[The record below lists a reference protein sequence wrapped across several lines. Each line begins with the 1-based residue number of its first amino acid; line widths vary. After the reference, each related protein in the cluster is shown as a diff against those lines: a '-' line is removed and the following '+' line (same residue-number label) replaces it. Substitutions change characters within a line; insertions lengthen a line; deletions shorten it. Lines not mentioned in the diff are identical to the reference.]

1 MSCPSYN
8 TRKAKRCAEGATAV
22 LSKAKFKEQALVV
35 RALEEGKM
43 KDSKQIQRRQF
54 NRWLVSASLM
64 PMAGKA
70 LVLEAS
76 RPKPRIAVVGAGI
89 VGSAITYHLAK
100 RGLDVTLLDR
110 NAVASASSHGTFAWI
125 NASWAKQPES
135 YHALNQMGVDAWHRL
150 QQALNLPVKW
160 GGSLEWFAAAERQE
174 RLSRDVQEQQA
185 WGEPA
190 KILTQLE
197 ASALE
202 PRVAFGGADR
212 VALSPRDGAL
222 DPVLVSRRLVNAA
235 KNYGARVIEHC
246 EVLRVDETAEDGRQ
260 TILSTSRGDIIA
272 DRFVLATGAD
282 PSAIQTFAGF
292 DLPQRSTPGV
302 IVITQPMPPV
312 LNRIVVAP
320 GIHIHQRLDGRLVLG
335 EQEGAPENAAHKL
348 RLTARPTRFP
358 SAATASQHAQRLIT
372 LARKYV
378 THLPKVNVEE
388 MIIGWRPLP
397 LDGHPV
403 IGPSP
408 ANPKAYVAVMH
419 SGVSLAAIVG
429 ELVAEEL
436 LTGERPPVL
445 APFRAD
451 RAFESVRRY

>member
-1 MSCPSYN
+1 MN
-8 TRKAKRCAEGATAV
+8 
-22 LSKAKFKEQALVV
+22 
-35 RALEEGKM
+35 
-43 KDSKQIQRRQF
+43 DSKQIQRRQF
-54 NRWLVSASLM
+54 NRWLVSASLI
-64 PMAGKA
+64 PMAGKVLA
-70 LVLEAS
+70 LGAV
-76 RPKPRIAVVGAGI
+76 RPKARVAVVGAGI

-110 NAVASASSHGTFAWI
+110 NAIASASSHGTFAWI

-150 QQALNLPVKW
+150 QQALNLPIKW
-160 GGSLEWFAAAERQE
+160 GGSLEWFGATERQD

-190 KILTQLE
+190 KMLTQLE

-202 PRVAFGGADR
+202 PRVAFGEAGR

-222 DPVLVSRRLVNAA
+222 DPVLISQLLVNAA
-235 KNYGARVIEHC
+235 KSHGARVIEHC
-246 EVLRVDETAEDGRQ
+246 EVLRIDETVEDQRQ
-260 TILSTSRGDIIA
+260 KILGTSCGDIA
-272 DRFVLATGAD
+272 VDRFVLATGAD

-312 LNRIVVAP
+312 LSHIVVAP

-335 EQEGAPENAAHKL
+335 EQDGAPENAAHKL

-358 SAATASQHAQRLIT
+358 NAATASQHAQRLIT
-372 LARKYV
+372 LAKEYL
-378 THLPKVNVEE
+378 TGLPEVNAEE
-388 MIIGWRPLP
+388 VIIGWRPLP

-408 ANPKAYVAVMH
+408 VDPNAYVAVMH

-436 LTGERPPVL
+436 LTGQRAPVL
-445 APFRAD
+445 EPFRAD

>member
-1 MSCPSYN
+1 MN
-8 TRKAKRCAEGATAV
+8 
-22 LSKAKFKEQALVV
+22 
-35 RALEEGKM
+35 
-43 KDSKQIQRRQF
+43 DSKQVQRRQF
-54 NRWLVSASLM
+54 NRWLVSASLI
-64 PMAGKA
+64 PMAGKVLA
-70 LVLEAS
+70 LEAL
-76 RPKPRIAVVGAGI
+76 RPKARGAVVGAGI

-110 NAVASASSHGTFAWI
+110 NAIASASSHGTFAWI

-150 QQALNLPVKW
+150 QQALNLPIKW
-160 GGSLEWFAAAERQE
+160 GGSLEWFAAAERQD

-190 KILTQLE
+190 KMLTQLE

-202 PRVAFGGADR
+202 PRVAFGGAGH

-222 DPVLVSRRLVNAA
+222 DPVLVSQRLVNAA
-235 KNYGARVIEHC
+235 KSHGARVIEHC
-246 EVLRVDETAEDGRQ
+246 EVLRVDETAEDQRQ
-260 TILSTSRGDIIA
+260 KILGTSCGDIA
-272 DRFVLATGAD
+272 VDRLVLATGAD

-312 LNRIVVAP
+312 LSHIVVAP

-358 SAATASQHAQRLIT
+358 NAATASQHAQRLIT
-372 LARKYV
+372 LAREYL
-378 THLPKVNVEE
+378 TGLPEVNAEE
-388 MIIGWRPLP
+388 VIIGWRPLP

-408 ANPKAYVAVMH
+408 ADPNAYVAVMH

-429 ELVAEEL
+429 ELVAEEI
-436 LTGERPPVL
+436 LTGERAPVL
-445 APFRAD
+445 TPFRAD
-451 RAFESVRRY
+451 RGFESVKRY

>member
-1 MSCPSYN
+1 VLKRRP
-8 TRKAKRCAEGATAV
+8 RLAAKRNLRRRT
-22 LSKAKFKEQALVV
+22 SALW
-35 RALEEGKM
+35 ALEEGKVN
-43 KDSKQIQRRQF
+43 DSKQIQRRQF
-54 NRWLVSASLM
+54 NRWLVSASLI
-64 PMAGKA
+64 PMAGKVLA
-70 LVLEAS
+70 LGAV
-76 RPKPRIAVVGAGI
+76 RPKARVAVVGAGI

-110 NAVASASSHGTFAWI
+110 NAIASASSHGTFAWI

-135 YHALNQMGVDAWHRL
+135 YHTLNQMGVDAWHRL
-150 QQALNLPVKW
+150 QQALNLPIKW
-160 GGSLEWFAAAERQE
+160 GGSLEWFGATERQD

-190 KILTQLE
+190 KMLTQLE

-202 PRVAFGGADR
+202 PRVAFGGAGR

-222 DPVLVSRRLVNAA
+222 DSVLISQLLVNAA
-235 KNYGARVIEHC
+235 KSHGARVIEHC
-246 EVLRVDETAEDGRQ
+246 EVLRIDETVEDQRQ
-260 TILSTSRGDIIA
+260 KILGTSCGDIA
-272 DRFVLATGAD
+272 VDRFVLATGAD

-312 LNRIVVAP
+312 LSHIVVAP

-335 EQEGAPENAAHKL
+335 EQDGAPENAAHKL

-358 SAATASQHAQRLIT
+358 NAATASQHAQRLIT
-372 LARKYV
+372 LAKEYL
-378 THLPKVNVEE
+378 TGLPEVNAEE
-388 MIIGWRPLP
+388 VIIGWRPLP

-408 ANPKAYVAVMH
+408 VDPNAYVAVMH

-436 LTGERPPVL
+436 LTGQRAPVL
-445 APFRAD
+445 EPFRAD

>member
-1 MSCPSYN
+1 MN
-8 TRKAKRCAEGATAV
+8 
-22 LSKAKFKEQALVV
+22 
-35 RALEEGKM
+35 
-43 KDSKQIQRRQF
+43 DSKQIQRRQF
-54 NRWLVSASLM
+54 NRWLVSASLI
-64 PMAGKA
+64 PMAGKVLA
-70 LVLEAS
+70 LEAL
-76 RPKPRIAVVGAGI
+76 RPKARVAVVGAGI

-150 QQALNLPVKW
+150 QQALNLPIKW
-160 GGSLEWFAAAERQE
+160 GGSLEWFAAAERQD

-190 KILTQLE
+190 KMLTQLE

-202 PRVAFGGADR
+202 PRVAFGGAGR

-222 DPVLVSRRLVNAA
+222 DPVLVSQRLVNSA
-235 KNYGARVIEHC
+235 KSHGARIIEHC
-246 EVLRVDETAEDGRQ
+246 EVLRVDETAEDQRRK
-260 TILSTSRGDIIA
+260 ILGTSCGDIA
-272 DRFVLATGAD
+272 VDRFVLATGAD

-302 IVITQPMPPV
+302 IVITQPMLPV
-312 LNRIVVAP
+312 LNHIVVAP

-358 SAATASQHAQRLIT
+358 NATTASQHAQRLIT
-372 LARKYV
+372 LASEYV
-378 THLPKVNVEE
+378 TGLPEVNAEE
-388 MIIGWRPLP
+388 VIIGWRPLP

-408 ANPKAYVAVMH
+408 ADPNAYVAVMH

-429 ELVAEEL
+429 ELVAEEI
-436 LTGERPPVL
+436 LTGERAPVL
-445 APFRAD
+445 TPFRAD

>member
-1 MSCPSYN
+1 MLKRRPRLAA
-8 TRKAKRCAEGATAV
+8 TRNLRRRTST
-22 LSKAKFKEQALVV
+22 LW
-35 RALEEGKM
+35 ALEEGKVN
-43 KDSKQIQRRQF
+43 DSKQVQRRQF
-54 NRWLVSASLM
+54 NRWLVSASLI
-64 PMAGKA
+64 PMAGKVLA
-70 LVLEAS
+70 LEAL
-76 RPKPRIAVVGAGI
+76 RPKARVAVVGAGI

-150 QQALNLPVKW
+150 QQALNLPIKW
-160 GGSLEWFAAAERQE
+160 GGSLEWFAAAERQD

-190 KILTQLE
+190 KMLTQLE

-202 PRVAFGGADR
+202 PRVAFGGAGH

-222 DPVLVSRRLVNAA
+222 DPVLISQLLVNAA
-235 KNYGARVIEHC
+235 KSHGARVIEHC
-246 EVLRVDETAEDGRQ
+246 EVLRVDETAEDQRQ
-260 TILSTSRGDIIA
+260 KILGTSCGDIA
-272 DRFVLATGAD
+272 VDRLVLATGAD

-312 LNRIVVAP
+312 LSHIVVAP

-358 SAATASQHAQRLIT
+358 NAATASQHAQRLIT
-372 LARKYV
+372 LASEYL
-378 THLPKVNVEE
+378 TGLPEVNAEE
-388 MIIGWRPLP
+388 VIIGWRPLP

-408 ANPKAYVAVMH
+408 ADPNAYVAVMH

-429 ELVAEEL
+429 ELVAEEI
-436 LTGERPPVL
+436 LTGERAPVL
-445 APFRAD
+445 TPFRAD
-451 RAFESVRRY
+451 RGFESVKRY

>member
-1 MSCPSYN
+1 MN
-8 TRKAKRCAEGATAV
+8 
-22 LSKAKFKEQALVV
+22 
-35 RALEEGKM
+35 
-43 KDSKQIQRRQF
+43 DSKQVQRRQF
-54 NRWLVSASLM
+54 NRWLVSASLI
-64 PMAGKA
+64 PMAGKVLA
-70 LVLEAS
+70 LEAL
-76 RPKPRIAVVGAGI
+76 RPKARVAVVGAGI

-150 QQALNLPVKW
+150 QQALNLPIKW
-160 GGSLEWFAAAERQE
+160 GGSLEWFAAAERQD

-190 KILTQLE
+190 KMLTQLE

-202 PRVAFGGADR
+202 PRVAFGGAGH

-222 DPVLVSRRLVNAA
+222 DPVLISQLLVNAA
-235 KNYGARVIEHC
+235 KSHGARVIKHC
-246 EVLRVDETAEDGRQ
+246 EVLRVDETAEDQRQ
-260 TILSTSRGDIIA
+260 KILGTSCGDIA
-272 DRFVLATGAD
+272 VDRLVLATGAD

-312 LNRIVVAP
+312 LSHIVVAP

-358 SAATASQHAQRLIT
+358 NAATASQHAQRLIT
-372 LARKYV
+372 LASEYL
-378 THLPKVNVEE
+378 TGLPEVNAEE
-388 MIIGWRPLP
+388 VIIGWRPLP

-408 ANPKAYVAVMH
+408 ADPNAYVAVMH

-429 ELVAEEL
+429 ELVAEEI
-436 LTGERPPVL
+436 LTGERAPVL
-445 APFRAD
+445 TPFRAD
-451 RAFESVRRY
+451 RGFESVKRY

>member
-1 MSCPSYN
+1 
-8 TRKAKRCAEGATAV
+8 
-22 LSKAKFKEQALVV
+22 
-35 RALEEGKM
+35 
-43 KDSKQIQRRQF
+43 
-54 NRWLVSASLM
+54 
-64 PMAGKA
+64 MAGKVLA
-70 LVLEAS
+70 LEAL
-76 RPKPRIAVVGAGI
+76 RPKARVAVVGAGI

-150 QQALNLPVKW
+150 QQALNLPIKW
-160 GGSLEWFAAAERQE
+160 GGSLEWFAAAERQD

-190 KILTQLE
+190 KMLTQLE

-202 PRVAFGGADR
+202 PRVAFGGAGH

-222 DPVLVSRRLVNAA
+222 DPVLVSQRLVNAA
-235 KNYGARVIEHC
+235 KSHGARVIEHC
-246 EVLRVDETAEDGRQ
+246 EVLRVDETAEDQRQ
-260 TILSTSRGDIIA
+260 KILGTSCGDIA
-272 DRFVLATGAD
+272 VDRLVLATGAD

-312 LNRIVVAP
+312 LSHIVVAP

-358 SAATASQHAQRLIT
+358 NAATASQHAQRLIT
-372 LARKYV
+372 LAREYL
-378 THLPKVNVEE
+378 TGLPEVNAEE
-388 MIIGWRPLP
+388 VIIGWRPLP

-408 ANPKAYVAVMH
+408 ADPNAYVAVMH

-429 ELVAEEL
+429 ELVAEEI
-436 LTGERPPVL
+436 LTGERSPVL
-445 APFRAD
+445 TPFRAD
-451 RAFESVRRY
+451 RGFESVKRY

>member
-1 MSCPSYN
+1 MN
-8 TRKAKRCAEGATAV
+8 
-22 LSKAKFKEQALVV
+22 
-35 RALEEGKM
+35 
-43 KDSKQIQRRQF
+43 DSKQIQRRQF
-54 NRWLVSASLM
+54 NRWLVSASLI
-64 PMAGKA
+64 PMAGKVLA
-70 LVLEAS
+70 LGAV
-76 RPKPRIAVVGAGI
+76 RPKARVAVVGAGI

-110 NAVASASSHGTFAWI
+110 NAIASASSHGTFAWI

-135 YHALNQMGVDAWHRL
+135 YHTLNQMGVDAWHRL
-150 QQALNLPVKW
+150 QQALNLPIKW
-160 GGSLEWFAAAERQE
+160 GGSLEWFGATERQD

-190 KILTQLE
+190 KMLTQLE

-202 PRVAFGGADR
+202 PRVAFGGAGR

-222 DPVLVSRRLVNAA
+222 DSVLISQLLVNAA
-235 KNYGARVIEHC
+235 KSHGARVIEHC
-246 EVLRVDETAEDGRQ
+246 EVLRIDETVEDQRQ
-260 TILSTSRGDIIA
+260 KILGTSCGDIA
-272 DRFVLATGAD
+272 VDRFVLATGAD

-312 LNRIVVAP
+312 LSHIVVAP

-335 EQEGAPENAAHKL
+335 EQDGAPENAAHKL

-358 SAATASQHAQRLIT
+358 NAATASQHAQRLIT
-372 LARKYV
+372 LAKEYL
-378 THLPKVNVEE
+378 TGLPEVNAEE
-388 MIIGWRPLP
+388 VIIGWRPLP

-408 ANPKAYVAVMH
+408 VDPNAYVAVMH

-436 LTGERPPVL
+436 LTGQRAPVL
-445 APFRAD
+445 EPFRAD

>member
-1 MSCPSYN
+1 MN
-8 TRKAKRCAEGATAV
+8 
-22 LSKAKFKEQALVV
+22 
-35 RALEEGKM
+35 
-43 KDSKQIQRRQF
+43 DSKQIQRRQF
-54 NRWLVSASLM
+54 NRWLVSASLI
-64 PMAGKA
+64 PMAGKVLA
-70 LVLEAS
+70 LEAL
-76 RPKPRIAVVGAGI
+76 RPKARVAVVGAGI

-150 QQALNLPVKW
+150 QQALNLPIKW
-160 GGSLEWFAAAERQE
+160 GGSLEWFAAAESQD

-190 KILTQLE
+190 KMLTQLE

-202 PRVAFGGADR
+202 PRVAFGGAGR

-222 DPVLVSRRLVNAA
+222 DPVLVSQRLVNSA
-235 KNYGARVIEHC
+235 KSHGARIIEHC
-246 EVLRVDETAEDGRQ
+246 EVLRVDETAEDQRQ
-260 TILSTSRGDIIA
+260 KILGTSCGDIA
-272 DRFVLATGAD
+272 VDRFVLATGAD

-302 IVITQPMPPV
+302 IVITQPMLPV
-312 LNRIVVAP
+312 LNHIVVAP

-358 SAATASQHAQRLIT
+358 NATTASQHAQRLIT
-372 LARKYV
+372 LASEYV
-378 THLPKVNVEE
+378 TGLPEVNAEE
-388 MIIGWRPLP
+388 VIIGWRPLP

-408 ANPKAYVAVMH
+408 ADPNAYVAVMH

-429 ELVAEEL
+429 ELVAEEI
-436 LTGERPPVL
+436 LTGERAPVL
-445 APFRAD
+445 TPFRAD

>member
-1 MSCPSYN
+1 MN
-8 TRKAKRCAEGATAV
+8 
-22 LSKAKFKEQALVV
+22 
-35 RALEEGKM
+35 
-43 KDSKQIQRRQF
+43 DSKQVQRRQF
-54 NRWLVSASLM
+54 NRWLVSASLI
-64 PMAGKA
+64 PMAGKVLA
-70 LVLEAS
+70 LEAL
-76 RPKPRIAVVGAGI
+76 RPKARVAVVGAGI

-150 QQALNLPVKW
+150 QQPLNLPIKW
-160 GGSLEWFAAAERQE
+160 GGSLEWFAAAERQD

-190 KILTQLE
+190 KMLTQLE

-202 PRVAFGGADR
+202 PRVAFGGAGH

-222 DPVLVSRRLVNAA
+222 DPVLVSQRLVNAA
-235 KNYGARVIEHC
+235 KSHGARVIEHC
-246 EVLRVDETAEDGRQ
+246 EVLRVDETAEDQRQ
-260 TILSTSRGDIIA
+260 KILGTSCGDIA
-272 DRFVLATGAD
+272 VDRLVLATGAD

-312 LNRIVVAP
+312 LSHIVVAP

-358 SAATASQHAQRLIT
+358 NAATASQHAQRLIT
-372 LARKYV
+372 LASEYV
-378 THLPKVNVEE
+378 TGLPEVNAEE
-388 MIIGWRPLP
+388 VIIGWRPLP

-408 ANPKAYVAVMH
+408 ADPNAYVAVMH

-429 ELVAEEL
+429 ELVAEEI
-436 LTGERPPVL
+436 LTGERAPVL
-445 APFRAD
+445 TPFRAD
-451 RAFESVRRY
+451 RGFESVKRY

>member
-1 MSCPSYN
+1 MN
-8 TRKAKRCAEGATAV
+8 
-22 LSKAKFKEQALVV
+22 
-35 RALEEGKM
+35 
-43 KDSKQIQRRQF
+43 DSKQIQRRQF
-54 NRWLVSASLM
+54 NRWLVSASLI
-64 PMAGKA
+64 PMAGKVLA
-70 LVLEAS
+70 LGAV
-76 RPKPRIAVVGAGI
+76 RPKARVAVVGAGI

-110 NAVASASSHGTFAWI
+110 NAIASASSHGTFAWI

-135 YHALNQMGVDAWHRL
+135 YHTLNQMGVDAWHRL
-150 QQALNLPVKW
+150 QQALNLPIKW
-160 GGSLEWFAAAERQE
+160 GGSLEWFGATERQD

-190 KILTQLE
+190 KMLTQLE

-202 PRVAFGGADR
+202 PRVAFGGAGR

-222 DPVLVSRRLVNAA
+222 DPVLISQLLVNAA
-235 KNYGARVIEHC
+235 KSHGARVIEHC
-246 EVLRVDETAEDGRQ
+246 EVLRIDETVEDQRQ
-260 TILSTSRGDIIA
+260 KILGTSCGDIA
-272 DRFVLATGAD
+272 VDRFVLATGAD

-312 LNRIVVAP
+312 LSHIVVAP

-335 EQEGAPENAAHKL
+335 EQDGAPENAAHKL

-358 SAATASQHAQRLIT
+358 NAATASQHAQRLIT
-372 LARKYV
+372 LAKEYL
-378 THLPKVNVEE
+378 TGLPEVNAEE
-388 MIIGWRPLP
+388 VIIGWRPLP

-408 ANPKAYVAVMH
+408 VDPNAYVAVMH

-436 LTGERPPVL
+436 LTGQRAPVL
-445 APFRAD
+445 EPFRAD

>member
-1 MSCPSYN
+1 MN
-8 TRKAKRCAEGATAV
+8 
-22 LSKAKFKEQALVV
+22 
-35 RALEEGKM
+35 
-43 KDSKQIQRRQF
+43 DSKQIQRRQF
-54 NRWLVSASLM
+54 NRWLVSASLI
-64 PMAGKA
+64 PMAGKVLA
-70 LVLEAS
+70 LGAV
-76 RPKPRIAVVGAGI
+76 RPKARVAVVGAGI

-110 NAVASASSHGTFAWI
+110 NAIASASSHGTFAWI

-135 YHALNQMGVDAWHRL
+135 YHTLNQMGVDAWHRL
-150 QQALNLPVKW
+150 QQALNLPIKW
-160 GGSLEWFAAAERQE
+160 GGSLEWFGATERQD

-190 KILTQLE
+190 KMLTQLE

-202 PRVAFGGADR
+202 PRVAFGGAGR

-222 DPVLVSRRLVNAA
+222 DSVLISQLLVNAA
-235 KNYGARVIEHC
+235 KSHGARVIEHC
-246 EVLRVDETAEDGRQ
+246 EVLRIDETVEDQRQ
-260 TILSTSRGDIIA
+260 KILGTSCGDIA
-272 DRFVLATGAD
+272 VDRFVLATGAD

-312 LNRIVVAP
+312 LSHIVVAP

-335 EQEGAPENAAHKL
+335 EQDGAPENAAHKL

-358 SAATASQHAQRLIT
+358 NAATASQHAQRLIT
-372 LARKYV
+372 LAKEYL
-378 THLPKVNVEE
+378 TGSPEVNAEE
-388 MIIGWRPLP
+388 VIIGWRPLP

-408 ANPKAYVAVMH
+408 ADPHAYVAVMH
-419 SGVSLAAIVG
+419 SGVC
-429 ELVAEEL
+429 
-436 LTGERPPVL
+436 
-445 APFRAD
+445 
-451 RAFESVRRY
+451 

>member
-1 MSCPSYN
+1 MN
-8 TRKAKRCAEGATAV
+8 
-22 LSKAKFKEQALVV
+22 
-35 RALEEGKM
+35 
-43 KDSKQIQRRQF
+43 DSKQIQRRQF
-54 NRWLVSASLM
+54 NRWLVSASLI
-64 PMAGKA
+64 PMAGKVLA
-70 LVLEAS
+70 LGAV
-76 RPKPRIAVVGAGI
+76 RPKVRVAVVGAGI

-110 NAVASASSHGTFAWI
+110 NAIASASSHGTFAWI

-135 YHALNQMGVDAWHRL
+135 YHTLNQMGVDAWHRL
-150 QQALNLPVKW
+150 QQALNLPIKW
-160 GGSLEWFAAAERQE
+160 GGSLEWFGATERQD

-190 KILTQLE
+190 KMLTQLE

-202 PRVAFGGADR
+202 PRVAFGGAGR

-222 DPVLVSRRLVNAA
+222 DSVLISQLLVNAA
-235 KNYGARVIEHC
+235 KSHGARVIEHC
-246 EVLRVDETAEDGRQ
+246 EVLRIDETVEDQRQ
-260 TILSTSRGDIIA
+260 KILGTSCGDIA
-272 DRFVLATGAD
+272 VDRFVLATGAD

-312 LNRIVVAP
+312 LSHIVVAP

-335 EQEGAPENAAHKL
+335 EQDGAPENAAHKL

-358 SAATASQHAQRLIT
+358 NAATASQHAQRLIT
-372 LARKYV
+372 LAKEYL
-378 THLPKVNVEE
+378 TGLPEVNAEE
-388 MIIGWRPLP
+388 VIIGWRPLP

-408 ANPKAYVAVMH
+408 ADPHAYVAVMH

-429 ELVAEEL
+429 ELVAEEM
-436 LTGERPPVL
+436 LTGERAPVL
-445 APFRAD
+445 ATFRTD
-451 RAFESVRRY
+451 RDFESVRRY

>member
-1 MSCPSYN
+1 MN
-8 TRKAKRCAEGATAV
+8 
-22 LSKAKFKEQALVV
+22 
-35 RALEEGKM
+35 
-43 KDSKQIQRRQF
+43 DSKQIQRRQF
-54 NRWLVSASLM
+54 NRWLVSASLI
-64 PMAGKA
+64 PMAGKVLA
-70 LVLEAS
+70 LGAV
-76 RPKPRIAVVGAGI
+76 RPKARVAVVGAGI

-110 NAVASASSHGTFAWI
+110 NAIASASSHGTFAWI

-135 YHALNQMGVDAWHRL
+135 YHTLNQMGVDAWHRL
-150 QQALNLPVKW
+150 QQALNLPIKW
-160 GGSLEWFAAAERQE
+160 GGSLEWFGATERQD

-190 KILTQLE
+190 KMLTQLE

-202 PRVAFGGADR
+202 PRVAFGGAGR

-222 DPVLVSRRLVNAA
+222 DPVLISQLLVNAA
-235 KNYGARVIEHC
+235 KSHGARVIEHC
-246 EVLRVDETAEDGRQ
+246 EVLRIDETVEDQRQ
-260 TILSTSRGDIIA
+260 KILGTSCGDIA
-272 DRFVLATGAD
+272 VDRFVLATGAD

-312 LNRIVVAP
+312 LSHIVVAP

-335 EQEGAPENAAHKL
+335 EQDGAPENAAHKL

-358 SAATASQHAQRLIT
+358 NAATASQHAQRLIT
-372 LARKYV
+372 LAKEYL
-378 THLPKVNVEE
+378 TGLPEVNAEE
-388 MIIGWRPLP
+388 VIIGWRPLP

-408 ANPKAYVAVMH
+408 ADPHAYVAVMH

-429 ELVAEEL
+429 ELVAEEM
-436 LTGERPPVL
+436 LTGERAPVL
-445 APFRAD
+445 ATFRTD
-451 RAFESVRRY
+451 RDFESVRRY

>member
-1 MSCPSYN
+1 MN
-8 TRKAKRCAEGATAV
+8 
-22 LSKAKFKEQALVV
+22 
-35 RALEEGKM
+35 
-43 KDSKQIQRRQF
+43 DSKQVQRRQF
-54 NRWLVSASLM
+54 NRWLVSASLI
-64 PMAGKA
+64 PMAGKVLA
-70 LVLEAS
+70 LEAL
-76 RPKPRIAVVGAGI
+76 RPKARVAVVGAGI

-150 QQALNLPVKW
+150 QQALNLPIKW
-160 GGSLEWFAAAERQE
+160 GGSLEWFAAAERQD

-190 KILTQLE
+190 KMLTQLE

-202 PRVAFGGADR
+202 PRVAFGGAGH

-222 DPVLVSRRLVNAA
+222 DPVLVSQRLVNAA
-235 KNYGARVIEHC
+235 KSHGARVIEHC
-246 EVLRVDETAEDGRQ
+246 EVLGVDETAEDQRQ
-260 TILSTSRGDIIA
+260 KILGTSCGDIA
-272 DRFVLATGAD
+272 VDRLVLATGAD

-312 LNRIVVAP
+312 LSHIVVAP

-358 SAATASQHAQRLIT
+358 NAATASQHAQRLIT
-372 LARKYV
+372 LASEYL
-378 THLPKVNVEE
+378 TGLPEVNAEE
-388 MIIGWRPLP
+388 VIIGWRPLP

-408 ANPKAYVAVMH
+408 ADPNAYVAVMH

-429 ELVAEEL
+429 ELVAEEI
-436 LTGERPPVL
+436 LTGERAPVL
-445 APFRAD
+445 TPFRAD
-451 RAFESVRRY
+451 RGFESVKRY

>member
-1 MSCPSYN
+1 MN
-8 TRKAKRCAEGATAV
+8 
-22 LSKAKFKEQALVV
+22 
-35 RALEEGKM
+35 
-43 KDSKQIQRRQF
+43 DSKQVQRRQF
-54 NRWLVSASLM
+54 NRWLVSASLI
-64 PMAGKA
+64 PMAGKVLA
-70 LVLEAS
+70 LEAL
-76 RPKPRIAVVGAGI
+76 RPKARVAVVGAGI

-150 QQALNLPVKW
+150 QQALNLPIKW
-160 GGSLEWFAAAERQE
+160 GGSLEWFAAAERQD

-190 KILTQLE
+190 KMLTQLE

-202 PRVAFGGADR
+202 PRVAFGGAGH

-222 DPVLVSRRLVNAA
+222 DPVLISQLLVNAA
-235 KNYGARVIEHC
+235 KSHGARVIEHC
-246 EVLRVDETAEDGRQ
+246 EVLGVDETAEDQRQ
-260 TILSTSRGDIIA
+260 KILGTSCGDIA
-272 DRFVLATGAD
+272 VDRLVLATGAD

-312 LNRIVVAP
+312 LSHIVVAP

-358 SAATASQHAQRLIT
+358 NAATASQHAQRLIT
-372 LARKYV
+372 LAREYL
-378 THLPKVNVEE
+378 TGLPEVNAEE
-388 MIIGWRPLP
+388 VIIGWRPLP

-408 ANPKAYVAVMH
+408 ADPNAYVAVMH

-429 ELVAEEL
+429 ELVAEEI
-436 LTGERPPVL
+436 LTGERSPVL
-445 APFRAD
+445 TPFRAD
-451 RAFESVRRY
+451 RGFESVKRY

>member
-1 MSCPSYN
+1 MLKRRPRLAA
-8 TRKAKRCAEGATAV
+8 TRNLRSRTST
-22 LSKAKFKEQALVV
+22 LW
-35 RALEEGKM
+35 ALEEGKVN
-43 KDSKQIQRRQF
+43 DSKQVQRRQF
-54 NRWLVSASLM
+54 NRWLVSASLI
-64 PMAGKA
+64 PMAGKVLA
-70 LVLEAS
+70 LEAL
-76 RPKPRIAVVGAGI
+76 RPKARVAVVGAGI

-150 QQALNLPVKW
+150 QQALNLPIKW
-160 GGSLEWFAAAERQE
+160 GGSLEWFAAAERQD

-190 KILTQLE
+190 KMLTQLE

-202 PRVAFGGADR
+202 PRVAFGGAGH

-222 DPVLVSRRLVNAA
+222 DPVLVSQRLVNAA
-235 KNYGARVIEHC
+235 KSHGARVIEHC
-246 EVLRVDETAEDGRQ
+246 EVLRVDETAEDQRQ
-260 TILSTSRGDIIA
+260 KILGTSCGDIA
-272 DRFVLATGAD
+272 VDRLVLATGAD

-312 LNRIVVAP
+312 LSHIVVAP

-358 SAATASQHAQRLIT
+358 NAATASQHAQRLIT
-372 LARKYV
+372 LAREYV
-378 THLPKVNVEE
+378 TGLPEVSAEE
-388 MIIGWRPLP
+388 VIIGWRPLP

-408 ANPKAYVAVMH
+408 ADPNAYVAVMH

-429 ELVAEEL
+429 ELVAEEI
-436 LTGERPPVL
+436 LTGERAPVL
-445 APFRAD
+445 TPFRAD

>member
-1 MSCPSYN
+1 MN
-8 TRKAKRCAEGATAV
+8 
-22 LSKAKFKEQALVV
+22 
-35 RALEEGKM
+35 
-43 KDSKQIQRRQF
+43 DSKQVQRRQF
-54 NRWLVSASLM
+54 NRWLVSASLI
-64 PMAGKA
+64 PMAGKVLA
-70 LVLEAS
+70 LEAL
-76 RPKPRIAVVGAGI
+76 RPKARVAVVGAGI

-110 NAVASASSHGTFAWI
+110 NAIASASSHGTFAWI

-150 QQALNLPVKW
+150 QQALNLPIKW
-160 GGSLEWFAAAERQE
+160 GGSLEWFAAAERQD

-190 KILTQLE
+190 KMLTQLE

-202 PRVAFGGADR
+202 PRVAFGGAGH

-222 DPVLVSRRLVNAA
+222 DPVLVSQRLVNAA
-235 KNYGARVIEHC
+235 KSHGARVIEHC
-246 EVLRVDETAEDGRQ
+246 EVLRVDETAEDQRQ
-260 TILSTSRGDIIA
+260 KILGTSCGDIA
-272 DRFVLATGAD
+272 VDRLVLATGAD

-312 LNRIVVAP
+312 LSHIVVAP

-358 SAATASQHAQRLIT
+358 NAATASQHAQRLIT
-372 LARKYV
+372 LAREYL
-378 THLPKVNVEE
+378 TGLPEVNAEE
-388 MIIGWRPLP
+388 VIIGWRPLP

-408 ANPKAYVAVMH
+408 ADPNAYVAVMH
-419 SGVSLAAIVG
+419 SGVSLAAIMG
-429 ELVAEEL
+429 ELVAEEM
-436 LTGERPPVL
+436 LTGERAPVL
-445 APFRAD
+445 ATFRAD
-451 RAFESVRRY
+451 RDFESVRRY

>member
-1 MSCPSYN
+1 MN
-8 TRKAKRCAEGATAV
+8 
-22 LSKAKFKEQALVV
+22 
-35 RALEEGKM
+35 
-43 KDSKQIQRRQF
+43 DSKQIQRRQF
-54 NRWLVSASLM
+54 NRWLVSASLI
-64 PMAGKA
+64 PMAGKVLA
-70 LVLEAS
+70 LEAV
-76 RPKPRIAVVGAGI
+76 RPKARVAVVGAGI

-110 NAVASASSHGTFAWI
+110 NAIASASSHGTFAWI

-150 QQALNLPVKW
+150 QQALNLPIKW
-160 GGSLEWFAAAERQE
+160 GGSLEWFGATERQD

-190 KILTQLE
+190 KMLTQLE

-202 PRVAFGGADR
+202 PSVAFGEAGR

-222 DPVLVSRRLVNAA
+222 DPVLISQLLVNAA
-235 KNYGARVIEHC
+235 KSHGARVIEHC
-246 EVLRVDETAEDGRQ
+246 EVLRIDETVEDQRQ
-260 TILSTSRGDIIA
+260 KILGTSCGDIA
-272 DRFVLATGAD
+272 VDRFVLATGAD

-312 LNRIVVAP
+312 LSHIVVAP

-358 SAATASQHAQRLIT
+358 NAATASQHAQRLIT
-372 LARKYV
+372 LAREYL
-378 THLPKVNVEE
+378 TGLPEVNAEE
-388 MIIGWRPLP
+388 VIIGWRPLP

-408 ANPKAYVAVMH
+408 ADPHAYVAVMH

-429 ELVAEEL
+429 ELVAEEM
-436 LTGERPPVL
+436 LTGERAPVL
-445 APFRAD
+445 ATFRAD
-451 RAFESVRRY
+451 RDFESVRRY

>member
-1 MSCPSYN
+1 MN
-8 TRKAKRCAEGATAV
+8 
-22 LSKAKFKEQALVV
+22 
-35 RALEEGKM
+35 
-43 KDSKQIQRRQF
+43 DSKQIQRRQF
-54 NRWLVSASLM
+54 NRWLVSASLI
-64 PMAGKA
+64 PMAGKVLA
-70 LVLEAS
+70 LEAV
-76 RPKPRIAVVGAGI
+76 RPKARVAVVGAGI

-110 NAVASASSHGTFAWI
+110 NAIASASSHGTFAWI

-150 QQALNLPVKW
+150 QQALNLPIKW
-160 GGSLEWFAAAERQE
+160 GGSLEWFGATERQD

-190 KILTQLE
+190 KMLTQLE

-202 PRVAFGGADR
+202 PSVAFGEAGR

-222 DPVLVSRRLVNAA
+222 DPVLISQLLVNAA
-235 KNYGARVIEHC
+235 KSHGARVIEHC
-246 EVLRVDETAEDGRQ
+246 EVLRIDETVEDQRQ
-260 TILSTSRGDIIA
+260 KILGTSCGDIA
-272 DRFVLATGAD
+272 VDRFVLATGAD

-312 LNRIVVAP
+312 LSHIVVAP

-358 SAATASQHAQRLIT
+358 NAATASQHAQRLIT
-372 LARKYV
+372 LAREYL
-378 THLPKVNVEE
+378 TGLPEVNAEE
-388 MIIGWRPLP
+388 VIIGWRPLP

-408 ANPKAYVAVMH
+408 ADPNAYVAVMH

-429 ELVAEEL
+429 ELVAEEM
-436 LTGERPPVL
+436 LTGERAPVL
-445 APFRAD
+445 ATFRAD
-451 RAFESVRRY
+451 RDFESVRRY

>member
-1 MSCPSYN
+1 MN
-8 TRKAKRCAEGATAV
+8 
-22 LSKAKFKEQALVV
+22 
-35 RALEEGKM
+35 
-43 KDSKQIQRRQF
+43 DSKQIQRRQF
-54 NRWLVSASLM
+54 NRWLVSASLI
-64 PMAGKA
+64 PMAGKVLA
-70 LVLEAS
+70 LEAV
-76 RPKPRIAVVGAGI
+76 RPKARVVVVGAGI

-110 NAVASASSHGTFAWI
+110 NAIASASSHGTFAWI

-150 QQALNLPVKW
+150 QQALNLPIKW
-160 GGSLEWFAAAERQE
+160 GGSLEWFGATERQD

-190 KILTQLE
+190 KMLTQLE

-202 PRVAFGGADR
+202 PRVAFGEAGR

-222 DPVLVSRRLVNAA
+222 DSVLISQLLVNAA
-235 KNYGARVIEHC
+235 KSHGARVIEHC
-246 EVLRVDETAEDGRQ
+246 EVLRIDETVEDQRQ
-260 TILSTSRGDIIA
+260 KILGTSCGDIA
-272 DRFVLATGAD
+272 VDRFVLATGAD

-312 LNRIVVAP
+312 LSHIVVAP

-335 EQEGAPENAAHKL
+335 EQDGAPENAAHKL

-358 SAATASQHAQRLIT
+358 NAATASQHAQRLIT
-372 LARKYV
+372 LAKEYL
-378 THLPKVNVEE
+378 TGLPEVNAEE
-388 MIIGWRPLP
+388 VIIGWRPLP

-408 ANPKAYVAVMH
+408 ADPNAYVAVMH

-429 ELVAEEL
+429 ELVAEEM
-436 LTGERPPVL
+436 LTGERAPVL
-445 APFRAD
+445 ATFRTD
-451 RAFESVRRY
+451 RDFESVRRY

>member
-1 MSCPSYN
+1 MLKRRP
-8 TRKAKRCAEGATAV
+8 RLAAKRNLRRRT
-22 LSKAKFKEQALVV
+22 SALW
-35 RALEEGKM
+35 ALEEGKVN
-43 KDSKQIQRRQF
+43 DSKQIQRRQF
-54 NRWLVSASLM
+54 NRWLVSASLI
-64 PMAGKA
+64 PMAGKVLA
-70 LVLEAS
+70 LGAV
-76 RPKPRIAVVGAGI
+76 RPKARVAVVGAGI

-110 NAVASASSHGTFAWI
+110 NAIASASSHGTFAWI

-135 YHALNQMGVDAWHRL
+135 YHTLNQMGVDAWHRL
-150 QQALNLPVKW
+150 QQALNLPIKW
-160 GGSLEWFAAAERQE
+160 GGSLEWFGATERQD

-190 KILTQLE
+190 KMLTQLE

-202 PRVAFGGADR
+202 PRVAFGEAGR

-222 DPVLVSRRLVNAA
+222 DSVLISQLLVNAA
-235 KNYGARVIEHC
+235 KSHGARVIEHC
-246 EVLRVDETAEDGRQ
+246 EVLRIDETVEDQRQ
-260 TILSTSRGDIIA
+260 KILGTSCGDIA
-272 DRFVLATGAD
+272 VDRFVLATGAD

-312 LNRIVVAP
+312 LSHIVVAP

-335 EQEGAPENAAHKL
+335 EQDGAPENAAHKL

-358 SAATASQHAQRLIT
+358 NAATASQHAQRLIT
-372 LARKYV
+372 LAKEYL
-378 THLPKVNVEE
+378 TGLPEVNAEE
-388 MIIGWRPLP
+388 VIIGWRPLP

-408 ANPKAYVAVMH
+408 ADPHAYVAVMH

-429 ELVAEEL
+429 ELVAEEM
-436 LTGERPPVL
+436 LTGERAPVL
-445 APFRAD
+445 ATFRTD
-451 RAFESVRRY
+451 RDFESVRRY

>member
-1 MSCPSYN
+1 MN
-8 TRKAKRCAEGATAV
+8 
-22 LSKAKFKEQALVV
+22 
-35 RALEEGKM
+35 
-43 KDSKQIQRRQF
+43 DSKQVQRRQF
-54 NRWLVSASLM
+54 NRWLVSASLI
-64 PMAGKA
+64 PMAGKVLA
-70 LVLEAS
+70 LEAL
-76 RPKPRIAVVGAGI
+76 RPKARVAVVGAGI

-150 QQALNLPVKW
+150 QQALNLPIKW
-160 GGSLEWFAAAERQE
+160 GGSLEWFAAAERQD

-190 KILTQLE
+190 KMLTQLE

-202 PRVAFGGADR
+202 PRVAFGGAGR

-222 DPVLVSRRLVNAA
+222 DPVLISQRLVNAA
-235 KNYGARVIEHC
+235 KSHGARVIEHC
-246 EVLRVDETAEDGRQ
+246 EVLRVDETAEDQRQ
-260 TILSTSRGDIIA
+260 KILGTSCGDIA
-272 DRFVLATGAD
+272 VDRLVLATGAD

-312 LNRIVVAP
+312 LSHIVVAP

-358 SAATASQHAQRLIT
+358 NAATASQHAQRLIT
-372 LARKYV
+372 LASEYL
-378 THLPKVNVEE
+378 TGLPEVNAEE
-388 MIIGWRPLP
+388 VIIGWRPLP

-408 ANPKAYVAVMH
+408 ADPNAYVAVMH

-429 ELVAEEL
+429 ELVAEEI
-436 LTGERPPVL
+436 LTGERAPVL
-445 APFRAD
+445 TPFRAD
-451 RAFESVRRY
+451 RGFESVKRY

>member
-1 MSCPSYN
+1 MLKRRPRLAA
-8 TRKAKRCAEGATAV
+8 TRNLRRRTST
-22 LSKAKFKEQALVV
+22 LW
-35 RALEEGKM
+35 ALEEGKVN
-43 KDSKQIQRRQF
+43 DSKQVQRRQF
-54 NRWLVSASLM
+54 NRWLVSASLI
-64 PMAGKA
+64 PMAGKVLA
-70 LVLEAS
+70 LEAL
-76 RPKPRIAVVGAGI
+76 RPKARVAVVGAGI

-150 QQALNLPVKW
+150 QQALNLPIKW
-160 GGSLEWFAAAERQE
+160 GGSLEWFAAAERQD

-190 KILTQLE
+190 KMLTQLE

-202 PRVAFGGADR
+202 PRVAFGGAGH

-222 DPVLVSRRLVNAA
+222 DPVLISQLLVNAA
-235 KNYGARVIEHC
+235 KSHGARVIEHC
-246 EVLRVDETAEDGRQ
+246 EVLGVDETAEDQRQ
-260 TILSTSRGDIIA
+260 KILGTSCGDIA
-272 DRFVLATGAD
+272 VDRLVLATGAD

-312 LNRIVVAP
+312 LSHIVVAP

-358 SAATASQHAQRLIT
+358 NAATASQHAQRLIT
-372 LARKYV
+372 LASEYL
-378 THLPKVNVEE
+378 TGLPEVNAEE
-388 MIIGWRPLP
+388 VIIGWRPLP

-408 ANPKAYVAVMH
+408 ADPNAYVAVMH

-429 ELVAEEL
+429 ELVAEEI
-436 LTGERPPVL
+436 LTGERAPVL
-445 APFRAD
+445 TPFRAD
-451 RAFESVRRY
+451 RGFESVKRY

>member
-1 MSCPSYN
+1 MN
-8 TRKAKRCAEGATAV
+8 
-22 LSKAKFKEQALVV
+22 
-35 RALEEGKM
+35 
-43 KDSKQIQRRQF
+43 DSKQVQRRQF
-54 NRWLVSASLM
+54 NRWLVSASLI
-64 PMAGKA
+64 PMAGKVLA
-70 LVLEAS
+70 LEAL
-76 RPKPRIAVVGAGI
+76 RPKARVAVVGAGI

-150 QQALNLPVKW
+150 QQALNLPIKW
-160 GGSLEWFAAAERQE
+160 GGSLEWFAAAERQD

-190 KILTQLE
+190 KMLTQLE

-202 PRVAFGGADR
+202 PRVAFGGAGH

-222 DPVLVSRRLVNAA
+222 DPVLVSQRLVNAA
-235 KNYGARVIEHC
+235 KSHGARVIEHC
-246 EVLRVDETAEDGRQ
+246 EVLRVDETAEEQRQ
-260 TILSTSRGDIIA
+260 KILGTSCGDIA
-272 DRFVLATGAD
+272 VDRLVLATGAD

-312 LNRIVVAP
+312 LSHIVVAP

-358 SAATASQHAQRLIT
+358 NAATASQHAQRLIT
-372 LARKYV
+372 LASEYV
-378 THLPKVNVEE
+378 TGLPEVSAEE
-388 MIIGWRPLP
+388 VIIGWRPLP

-408 ANPKAYVAVMH
+408 ADPNAYVAVMH

-429 ELVAEEL
+429 ELVAEEI
-436 LTGERPPVL
+436 LTGERSPVL
-445 APFRAD
+445 TPFRAD
-451 RAFESVRRY
+451 RGFESVKRY

>member
-1 MSCPSYN
+1 MLKRRPRLAA
-8 TRKAKRCAEGATAV
+8 TRNLRRRTST
-22 LSKAKFKEQALVV
+22 LW
-35 RALEEGKM
+35 ALEEGKVN
-43 KDSKQIQRRQF
+43 DSKQVQRRQF
-54 NRWLVSASLM
+54 NRWLVSASLI
-64 PMAGKA
+64 PMAGKVLA
-70 LVLEAS
+70 LEAL
-76 RPKPRIAVVGAGI
+76 RPKARVAVVGAGI

-150 QQALNLPVKW
+150 QQALNLPIKW
-160 GGSLEWFAAAERQE
+160 GGSLEWFAAAERQD

-190 KILTQLE
+190 KMLTQLE

-202 PRVAFGGADR
+202 PRVAFGGAGH

-222 DPVLVSRRLVNAA
+222 DPVLVSQRLVNAA
-235 KNYGARVIEHC
+235 KSHGARVIEHC
-246 EVLRVDETAEDGRQ
+246 EVLRVDETAEDQRQ
-260 TILSTSRGDIIA
+260 KILGTSCGDIA
-272 DRFVLATGAD
+272 VDRLVLATGAD

-312 LNRIVVAP
+312 LSHIVVAP

-358 SAATASQHAQRLIT
+358 NAATASQHAQRLIT
-372 LARKYV
+372 LASEYL
-378 THLPKVNVEE
+378 TGLPEVNAEE
-388 MIIGWRPLP
+388 VIIGWRPLP

-408 ANPKAYVAVMH
+408 ADPNAYVAVMH

-429 ELVAEEL
+429 ELVAEEI
-436 LTGERPPVL
+436 LTGERAPVL
-445 APFRAD
+445 TPFRAD
-451 RAFESVRRY
+451 RGFESVKRY

>member
-1 MSCPSYN
+1 VN
-8 TRKAKRCAEGATAV
+8 
-22 LSKAKFKEQALVV
+22 
-35 RALEEGKM
+35 
-43 KDSKQIQRRQF
+43 DSKQVQRRQF
-54 NRWLVSASLM
+54 NRWLVSASLI
-64 PMAGKA
+64 PMAGKVLA
-70 LVLEAS
+70 LEAL
-76 RPKPRIAVVGAGI
+76 RPKARVAVVGAGI

-150 QQALNLPVKW
+150 QQALNLPIKW
-160 GGSLEWFAAAERQE
+160 GGSLEWFAAAERQD

-190 KILTQLE
+190 KMLTQLE

-202 PRVAFGGADR
+202 PRVAFGGAGH

-222 DPVLVSRRLVNAA
+222 DPVLISQLLVNAA
-235 KNYGARVIEHC
+235 KSHGARVIEHC
-246 EVLRVDETAEDGRQ
+246 EVLGVDETAEDQRQ
-260 TILSTSRGDIIA
+260 KILGTSCGDIA
-272 DRFVLATGAD
+272 VDRLVLATGAD

-312 LNRIVVAP
+312 LSHIVVAP

-358 SAATASQHAQRLIT
+358 NAATASQHAQRLIT
-372 LARKYV
+372 LAREYL
-378 THLPKVNVEE
+378 TGLPEVNAEE
-388 MIIGWRPLP
+388 VIIGWRPLP

-408 ANPKAYVAVMH
+408 ADPNAYVAVMH

-429 ELVAEEL
+429 ELVAEEI
-436 LTGERPPVL
+436 LTGERSPVL
-445 APFRAD
+445 TPFRAD
-451 RAFESVRRY
+451 RGFESVKRY

>member
-1 MSCPSYN
+1 
-8 TRKAKRCAEGATAV
+8 
-22 LSKAKFKEQALVV
+22 
-35 RALEEGKM
+35 
-43 KDSKQIQRRQF
+43 
-54 NRWLVSASLM
+54 
-64 PMAGKA
+64 MAGKVLA
-70 LVLEAS
+70 LEAL
-76 RPKPRIAVVGAGI
+76 RPKARVAVVGAGI

-150 QQALNLPVKW
+150 QQALNLPIKW
-160 GGSLEWFAAAERQE
+160 GGSLEWFAAAERQD

-190 KILTQLE
+190 KMLTQLE

-202 PRVAFGGADR
+202 PRVAFGGAGH

-222 DPVLVSRRLVNAA
+222 DPVLISQLLVNAA
-235 KNYGARVIEHC
+235 KSHGARVIEHC
-246 EVLRVDETAEDGRQ
+246 EVLGVDETAEDQRQ
-260 TILSTSRGDIIA
+260 KILGTSCGDIA
-272 DRFVLATGAD
+272 VDRLVLATGAD

-312 LNRIVVAP
+312 LSHIVVAP

-358 SAATASQHAQRLIT
+358 NAATASQHAQRLIT
-372 LARKYV
+372 LASEYL
-378 THLPKVNVEE
+378 TGLPEVNAEE
-388 MIIGWRPLP
+388 VIIGWRPLP

-408 ANPKAYVAVMH
+408 ADPNAYVAVMH

-429 ELVAEEL
+429 ELVAEEI
-436 LTGERPPVL
+436 LTGERAPVL
-445 APFRAD
+445 TPFRAD
-451 RAFESVRRY
+451 RGFESVKRY

>member
-1 MSCPSYN
+1 MN
-8 TRKAKRCAEGATAV
+8 
-22 LSKAKFKEQALVV
+22 
-35 RALEEGKM
+35 
-43 KDSKQIQRRQF
+43 DSKQVQRRQF
-54 NRWLVSASLM
+54 NRWLVSASLI
-64 PMAGKA
+64 PMAGKVLA
-70 LVLEAS
+70 LEAL
-76 RPKPRIAVVGAGI
+76 RPKARVAVVGAGI

-150 QQALNLPVKW
+150 QQALNLPIKW
-160 GGSLEWFAAAERQE
+160 GGSLEWFAAAERQD

-190 KILTQLE
+190 KMLTQLE

-202 PRVAFGGADR
+202 PRVAFGGAGH

-222 DPVLVSRRLVNAA
+222 DPVLVSQRLVNAA
-235 KNYGARVIEHC
+235 KSHGARVIEHC
-246 EVLRVDETAEDGRQ
+246 EVLRVDETAEEQRQ
-260 TILSTSRGDIIA
+260 KILGTSCGDIA
-272 DRFVLATGAD
+272 VDRLVLATGAD

-312 LNRIVVAP
+312 LSHIVVAP

-358 SAATASQHAQRLIT
+358 NAATASQHAQRLIT
-372 LARKYV
+372 LASEYV
-378 THLPKVNVEE
+378 TGLPEVSAEE
-388 MIIGWRPLP
+388 VIIGWRPLP

-408 ANPKAYVAVMH
+408 ADPNAYVAVMH

-429 ELVAEEL
+429 ELVAEEI
-436 LTGERPPVL
+436 LTGERAPVL
-445 APFRAD
+445 TPFRAD
-451 RAFESVRRY
+451 RGFESVKRY

>member
-1 MSCPSYN
+1 MN
-8 TRKAKRCAEGATAV
+8 
-22 LSKAKFKEQALVV
+22 
-35 RALEEGKM
+35 
-43 KDSKQIQRRQF
+43 DSKQVQRRQF
-54 NRWLVSASLM
+54 NRWLVSASLI
-64 PMAGKA
+64 PMAGKVLA
-70 LVLEAS
+70 LEAL
-76 RPKPRIAVVGAGI
+76 RPKARVAVVGAGI

-150 QQALNLPVKW
+150 QQALNLPIKW
-160 GGSLEWFAAAERQE
+160 GGSLEWFAAAERQD

-190 KILTQLE
+190 KMLTQLE

-202 PRVAFGGADR
+202 PRVAFGGAGH

-222 DPVLVSRRLVNAA
+222 DPVLVSQRLVNAA
-235 KNYGARVIEHC
+235 KSHGARVIEHC
-246 EVLRVDETAEDGRQ
+246 EVLRVDETAEDQRQ
-260 TILSTSRGDIIA
+260 KILGTSCGDIA
-272 DRFVLATGAD
+272 VDRLVLATGAD

-312 LNRIVVAP
+312 LSHIVVAP

-358 SAATASQHAQRLIT
+358 NAATASQHAQRLIT
-372 LARKYV
+372 LAREYL
-378 THLPKVNVEE
+378 TGLPEVNAEE
-388 MIIGWRPLP
+388 VIIGWRPLP

-408 ANPKAYVAVMH
+408 ADPNAYVAVMH

-429 ELVAEEL
+429 ELVAEEI
-436 LTGERPPVL
+436 LTGERSPVL
-445 APFRAD
+445 TPFRAD
-451 RAFESVRRY
+451 RGFESVKRY

>member
-1 MSCPSYN
+1 MLKRRPRLAA
-8 TRKAKRCAEGATAV
+8 TRNLRRRTST
-22 LSKAKFKEQALVV
+22 LW
-35 RALEEGKM
+35 ALEEGKVN
-43 KDSKQIQRRQF
+43 DSKQVQRRQF
-54 NRWLVSASLM
+54 NRWLVSASLI
-64 PMAGKA
+64 PMAGKVLA
-70 LVLEAS
+70 LEAL
-76 RPKPRIAVVGAGI
+76 RPKARVAVVGAGI

-150 QQALNLPVKW
+150 QQALNLPIKW
-160 GGSLEWFAAAERQE
+160 GGSLEWFAAAERQD

-190 KILTQLE
+190 KMLTQLE

-202 PRVAFGGADR
+202 PRVAFGGAGH

-222 DPVLVSRRLVNAA
+222 DPVLISQLLVNAA
-235 KNYGARVIEHC
+235 KSHGARVIEHC
-246 EVLRVDETAEDGRQ
+246 EVLGVDETAEDQRQ
-260 TILSTSRGDIIA
+260 KILGTSCGDIA
-272 DRFVLATGAD
+272 VDRLVLATGAD

-312 LNRIVVAP
+312 LSHIVVAP

-358 SAATASQHAQRLIT
+358 NAATASQHAQRLIT
-372 LARKYV
+372 LASEYV
-378 THLPKVNVEE
+378 TGLPEVSAEE
-388 MIIGWRPLP
+388 VIIGWRPLP

-408 ANPKAYVAVMH
+408 ADPNAYVAVMH

-429 ELVAEEL
+429 ELVAEEI
-436 LTGERPPVL
+436 LTGERAPVL
-445 APFRAD
+445 TPFRAD
-451 RAFESVRRY
+451 RGFESVKRY

>member
-1 MSCPSYN
+1 MN
-8 TRKAKRCAEGATAV
+8 
-22 LSKAKFKEQALVV
+22 
-35 RALEEGKM
+35 
-43 KDSKQIQRRQF
+43 DSKQVQRRQF
-54 NRWLVSASLM
+54 NRWLVSASLI
-64 PMAGKA
+64 PMAGKVLA
-70 LVLEAS
+70 LEAL
-76 RPKPRIAVVGAGI
+76 RPKARVAVVGAGI

-150 QQALNLPVKW
+150 QQALNLPIKW
-160 GGSLEWFAAAERQE
+160 GGSLEWFAAAERQD

-190 KILTQLE
+190 KMLTQLE

-202 PRVAFGGADR
+202 PRVAFGGAGH

-222 DPVLVSRRLVNAA
+222 DPVLISQLLVNAA
-235 KNYGARVIEHC
+235 KSHGARVIEHC
-246 EVLRVDETAEDGRQ
+246 EVLGVDETAEDQRQ
-260 TILSTSRGDIIA
+260 KILGTSCGDIA
-272 DRFVLATGAD
+272 VDRLVLATGAD

-312 LNRIVVAP
+312 LSHIVVAP

-358 SAATASQHAQRLIT
+358 NAATASQHAQRLIT
-372 LARKYV
+372 LASEYV
-378 THLPKVNVEE
+378 TGLPEVNAEE
-388 MIIGWRPLP
+388 VIIGWRPLP

-408 ANPKAYVAVMH
+408 ADPNAYVAVMH

-429 ELVAEEL
+429 ELVAEEI
-436 LTGERPPVL
+436 LTGERAPVL
-445 APFRAD
+445 TPFRAD

>member
-1 MSCPSYN
+1 MN
-8 TRKAKRCAEGATAV
+8 
-22 LSKAKFKEQALVV
+22 
-35 RALEEGKM
+35 
-43 KDSKQIQRRQF
+43 DSKQVQRRQF
-54 NRWLVSASLM
+54 NRWLVSASLI
-64 PMAGKA
+64 PMAGKVLA
-70 LVLEAS
+70 LEAL
-76 RPKPRIAVVGAGI
+76 RPKARVAVVGAGI

-150 QQALNLPVKW
+150 QQALNLPIKW
-160 GGSLEWFAAAERQE
+160 GGSLEWFAAAERQD

-190 KILTQLE
+190 KMLTQLE

-202 PRVAFGGADR
+202 PRVAFGGAGH

-222 DPVLVSRRLVNAA
+222 DPVLISQLLVNAA
-235 KNYGARVIEHC
+235 KSHGARVIEHC
-246 EVLRVDETAEDGRQ
+246 EVLGVDETAEDQRQ
-260 TILSTSRGDIIA
+260 KILGTSCGDIA
-272 DRFVLATGAD
+272 VDRLVLATGAD

-312 LNRIVVAP
+312 LSHIVVAP

-358 SAATASQHAQRLIT
+358 NAATASQHAQRLIT
-372 LARKYV
+372 LASEYL
-378 THLPKVNVEE
+378 TGLPEVNAEE
-388 MIIGWRPLP
+388 VIIGWRPLP

-408 ANPKAYVAVMH
+408 ADPNAYVAVMH

-429 ELVAEEL
+429 ELVAEEI
-436 LTGERPPVL
+436 LTGERAPVL
-445 APFRAD
+445 TPFRAD
-451 RAFESVRRY
+451 RGFESVKRY

>member
-1 MSCPSYN
+1 MN
-8 TRKAKRCAEGATAV
+8 
-22 LSKAKFKEQALVV
+22 
-35 RALEEGKM
+35 
-43 KDSKQIQRRQF
+43 DSKQVQRRQF
-54 NRWLVSASLM
+54 NRWLVSASLI
-64 PMAGKA
+64 PMAGKVLA
-70 LVLEAS
+70 LEAL
-76 RPKPRIAVVGAGI
+76 RPKARVAVVGAGI

-150 QQALNLPVKW
+150 QQALNLPIKW
-160 GGSLEWFAAAERQE
+160 GGSLEWFAAAERQD

-190 KILTQLE
+190 KMLTQLE

-202 PRVAFGGADR
+202 PRVAFGGAGH

-222 DPVLVSRRLVNAA
+222 DPVLVSQLLVNAA
-235 KNYGARVIEHC
+235 KSHGARVIEHC
-246 EVLRVDETAEDGRQ
+246 EVLRVDETAEDQRQ
-260 TILSTSRGDIIA
+260 KILGTSCGDIA
-272 DRFVLATGAD
+272 VDRLVLATGAD

-312 LNRIVVAP
+312 LSHIVVAP

-358 SAATASQHAQRLIT
+358 NAATASQHAQRLIT
-372 LARKYV
+372 LASEYL
-378 THLPKVNVEE
+378 TGLPEVNAEE
-388 MIIGWRPLP
+388 VIIGWRPLP

-408 ANPKAYVAVMH
+408 ADPNAYVAVMH

-429 ELVAEEL
+429 ELVAEEI
-436 LTGERPPVL
+436 LTGERSPVL
-445 APFRAD
+445 TPFRAD
-451 RAFESVRRY
+451 RGFESVKRY